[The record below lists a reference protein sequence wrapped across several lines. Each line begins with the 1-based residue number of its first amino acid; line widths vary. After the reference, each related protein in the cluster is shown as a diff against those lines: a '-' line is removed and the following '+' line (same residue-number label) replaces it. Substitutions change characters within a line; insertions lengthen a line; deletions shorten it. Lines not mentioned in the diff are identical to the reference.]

1 MHTFDLAPFPSFLHS
16 GKATNR
22 RPCSRL
28 LLRTVFDQIKTSF
41 LMPKNGLKI
50 CPFLLFGMPSICISI
65 AHLLWF
71 CLGKQKWMQSQHVGN
86 SRNESLNNTPILEK
100 ELVRGNTVPNGFQSI
115 NSMWSI
121 GSERPLGAV
130 NQPQSSTA
138 PTPSHRGLSEPSPAP
153 QAELEAPHAQWFG

>member
-50 CPFLLFGMPSICISI
+50 CPFLLFGMPSIASRLHIS
-65 AHLLWF
+65 A
-71 CLGKQKWMQSQHVGN
+71 M
-86 SRNESLNNTPILEK
+86 ILPWETEMDAKSTCWELK
-100 ELVRGNTVPNGFQSI
+100 ERVP
-115 NSMWSI
+115 
-121 GSERPLGAV
+121 E
-130 NQPQSSTA
+130 
-138 PTPSHRGLSEPSPAP
+138 
-153 QAELEAPHAQWFG
+153 

>member
-1 MHTFDLAPFPSFLHS
+1 MQLAASQNCLRSNQNLIPHAQEWAENLSFSLIWDAFYLHLD
-16 GKATNR
+16 
-22 RPCSRL
+22 C
-28 LLRTVFDQIKTSF
+28 TS
-41 LMPKNGLKI
+41 
-50 CPFLLFGMPSICISI
+50 
-65 AHLLWF
+65 LLWF

-100 ELVRGNTVPNGFQSI
+100 ELVKGNIVPNGFQSI

-138 PTPSHRGLSEPSPAP
+138 PTPSHRGLCEPSPAP
-153 QAELEAPHAQWFG
+153 QAELEAPHAQWFGWPQSAMAAVD